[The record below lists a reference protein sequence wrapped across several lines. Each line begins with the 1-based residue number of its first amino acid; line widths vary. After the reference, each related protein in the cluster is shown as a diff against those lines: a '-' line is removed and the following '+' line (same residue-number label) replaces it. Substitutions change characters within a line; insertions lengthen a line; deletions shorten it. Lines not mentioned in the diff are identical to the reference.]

1 MAILLQYLRLFAPQK
16 VLDPFMWYGA
26 RIVIAVTGLFY
37 CITAFIT
44 IFNCSPREA
53 IWNPLITNFGC
64 IDNEMLILS
73 ICVFNMISDIVI
85 LILPARA
92 VWKLRIPTG
101 HKIKIVLLF
110 AIGLL

>member
-26 RIVIAVTGLFY
+26 RIVIAVAGLFY

-44 IFNCSPREA
+44 IFACSPREA
-53 IWNPLITNFGC
+53 IWNPFITSSYC
-64 IDNEMLILS
+64 IDDEMLILI
-73 ICVFNMISDIVI
+73 ICLFNILSDIVI
-85 LILPARA
+85 LLLPARA
-92 VWKLRIPTG
+92 VWKLRIPTR
-101 HKIKIVLLF
+101 HKIRIVLLF